1 MKYEWKKTEKNIYGV
16 KQIPKIEDI
25 PAQNFIMI
33 KGSGNPN
40 MEDFSNRVSV
50 LYSLAYSIKM
60 LFKKTIKDE
69 DSEKITDFT
78 VYPLEGIWEEWEGEK
93 ADKSK
98 LRYTIMIKQPDFI
111 TRDIFEK
118 ALEEVKKKK
127 PNNLY
132 DEIVFE
138 VLKEGRVIQV
148 LHIGSYDDEPESF
161 EKIEKLVSKMGLSRI
176 GNSHKEIYL
185 SNKNR
190 TAKDK
195 QKTVLRYSVR

>member
-78 VYPLEGIWEEWEGEK
+78 IYPLEGIWEEWEGEK

-111 TRDIFEK
+111 TWDIFEK

-132 DEIVFE
+132 DEIAFE

-161 EKIEKLVSKMGLSRI
+161 EKIEKLASKMGLSRI

>member
-132 DEIVFE
+132 DELVFE

-161 EKIEKLVSKMGLSRI
+161 EKIEKLASKMGLSRI

>member
-16 KQIPKIEDI
+16 KQIPEIADI

-161 EKIEKLVSKMGLSRI
+161 EKIEKLASKMGLSRI

>member
-78 VYPLEGIWEEWEGEK
+78 IYPLEGIWEEWEGER

-118 ALEEVKKKK
+118 ALEDVKKKK
-127 PNNLY
+127 PNSLY

-161 EKIEKLVSKMGLSRI
+161 EKIEKLSSKMGLSRI

>member
-118 ALEEVKKKK
+118 AIEEVKKKK

-138 VLKEGRVIQV
+138 VLKEGKVIQV

-161 EKIEKLVSKMGLSRI
+161 EKIEKLASKMGLSRI

>member
-16 KQIPKIEDI
+16 KQIPKIADI

-98 LRYTIMIKQPDFI
+98 LRYTIMIKQPNFI

-127 PNNLY
+127 PNSLY

-138 VLKEGRVIQV
+138 ILKEGRVIQV

-161 EKIEKLVSKMGLSRI
+161 EKIEKLSSKMGLSRI

>member
-16 KQIPKIEDI
+16 KQIPKIADI

-98 LRYTIMIKQPDFI
+98 LRYTIMIKQPNFI

-161 EKIEKLVSKMGLSRI
+161 EKIEKLASKMGLSRI

>member
-16 KQIPKIEDI
+16 KQIPKIADI

-40 MEDFSNRVSV
+40 IEDFSNRVSV

-78 VYPLEGIWEEWEGEK
+78 IYPLEGIWEEWEGEK

-138 VLKEGRVIQV
+138 VLKEGKVIQV

-161 EKIEKLVSKMGLSRI
+161 EKIEKLASKMRLSRI

>member
-78 VYPLEGIWEEWEGEK
+78 VYPLEGIWEELEGGK

-98 LRYTIMIKQPDFI
+98 LRYTIMIIQPDFI
-111 TRDIFEK
+111 TRDIFEE
-118 ALEEVKKKK
+118 AL
-127 PNNLY
+127 
-132 DEIVFE
+132 
-138 VLKEGRVIQV
+138 
-148 LHIGSYDDEPESF
+148 
-161 EKIEKLVSKMGLSRI
+161 
-176 GNSHKEIYL
+176 
-185 SNKNR
+185 
-190 TAKDK
+190 
-195 QKTVLRYSVR
+195 

>member
-60 LFKKTIKDE
+60 LFKKIIKDE

-111 TRDIFEK
+111 TWDIFEK

-132 DEIVFE
+132 DEIAFE

-161 EKIEKLVSKMGLSRI
+161 EKIEKLASKMGLSRI

>member
-16 KQIPKIEDI
+16 KQIPKIADI

-40 MEDFSNRVSV
+40 IEDFSNRVSV

-161 EKIEKLVSKMGLSRI
+161 EKIEKLASKMGLSRI

>member
-1 MKYEWKKTEKNIYGV
+1 MKYEWKKTEKNIYAV

-138 VLKEGRVIQV
+138 ILKEGRVIQV

-161 EKIEKLVSKMGLSRI
+161 EKIEKLASKMGLSRI

>member
-127 PNNLY
+127 PNSLY

-161 EKIEKLVSKMGLSRI
+161 EKIEKLASKMGLSRI

>member
-16 KQIPKIEDI
+16 KQIPKIADI

-161 EKIEKLVSKMGLSRI
+161 EKIEKLSSKMGLSRI

>member
-78 VYPLEGIWEEWEGEK
+78 IYPLEGIWEEWEGEK

-98 LRYTIMIKQPDFI
+98 LRYTIMIKQPNFI

-127 PNNLY
+127 PNSLY

-161 EKIEKLVSKMGLSRI
+161 EKIEKLASKMGLSRI

>member
-1 MKYEWKKTEKNIYGV
+1 MKYEWKKTEKNIYDV

-78 VYPLEGIWEEWEGEK
+78 IYPLEGIWEEWEGEK

-98 LRYTIMIKQPDFI
+98 LRYTIMIKQPNFI

-127 PNNLY
+127 PNSLY

-161 EKIEKLVSKMGLSRI
+161 EKIEKLSSKMGLSRI

>member
-161 EKIEKLVSKMGLSRI
+161 EKIEKLASKMGLSRI

>member
-138 VLKEGRVIQV
+138 ILKEGRVIQV

-161 EKIEKLVSKMGLSRI
+161 EKIEKLASKMGLGRI

>member
-16 KQIPKIEDI
+16 KQIPKIADI

-78 VYPLEGIWEEWEGEK
+78 IYPLEGIWEEWEGEK

-111 TRDIFEK
+111 TWDIFEK

-132 DEIVFE
+132 DEIAFE

-161 EKIEKLVSKMGLSRI
+161 EKIEKLASKMGLSRI

>member
-118 ALEEVKKKK
+118 AIEEVKKKK

-138 VLKEGRVIQV
+138 ILKEGRVIQV

-161 EKIEKLVSKMGLSRI
+161 EKIEKLASKMGLSRI